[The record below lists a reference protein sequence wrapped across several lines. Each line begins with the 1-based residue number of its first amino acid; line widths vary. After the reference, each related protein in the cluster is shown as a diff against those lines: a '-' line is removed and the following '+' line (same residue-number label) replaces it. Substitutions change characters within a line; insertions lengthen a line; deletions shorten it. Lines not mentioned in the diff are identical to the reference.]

1 MINTYKIILP
11 ILLASLSFIDGQAQE
26 NLPNHFKFKQ
36 STGTNPLPPS
46 NSVSQM
52 VTQDSIIWIGT
63 SKGLAKSTNYGRS
76 WINFKDIP
84 EFANDGIYALDIHN
98 DTIWTSTGY
107 SKEKDKENIPT
118 GSGYTYS
125 TNGGLSWNYVGQTLD
140 QRGDSIITNYGIND
154 SVYILPIVVPEQ
166 NVTYD
171 ISLSPGIVWI
181 ASWASGL
188 RKSTDNGS
196 SWIRTLLPLD
206 NMNSIKPT
214 DTLWTYAA
222 DDTLRQRK
230 LYFRFDPRGI
240 PQIISNNNLKVFS
253 VLAIDN
259 DTIWCGTAG
268 GINKSTDGGI
278 SWQKF
283 THQNQERPILGD
295 WVIAIKEQRFQSKTR
310 IWTTNWLADLQS
322 EKNGVSYTEDGGHTW
337 INLLHGVK
345 SYDFAFKDS
354 IAYIATAEGL
364 YRTDDGGLSFNRSNL
379 ITDPETRQVITTSS
393 VFSVSVINDTVF
405 AGTSDGIVSTIDNAD
420 NNFGSVWK
428 IYRRYEMVGSNKTSY
443 AYPNPFSP
451 DDQYTRIHYST
462 GGNDA
467 SVSIEIFDFGMNRVR
482 TVIQN
487 ALRSGKYEHD
497 ELWNGRDDV
506 GRYATNGVYFYRI
519 RIANEDP
526 LWGKI
531 MVLR

>member
-1 MINTYKIILP
+1 LIKTYKIILP